1 MHCVR
6 SHHADGH
13 CFGRRG
19 GVASVQFVIDLGYSD
34 QENAERRSPG
44 SYTTTFNFA
53 TLSAAW
59 YDVSAV
65 ATDTAGNTATATIE
79 VDDTINAEITQPFCP
94 SYRREAR
101 ADR

>member
-1 MHCVR
+1 V
-6 SHHADGH
+6 SGVTTLTATASG
-13 CFGRRG
+13 GVG

-34 QENAERRSPG
+34 QENAGAAITKAP
-44 SYTTTFNFA
+44 YTTTFNFA

-79 VDDTINAEITQPFCP
+79 VDDT
-94 SYRREAR
+94 
-101 ADR
+101 D